1 MKHKPQAF
9 VTDKVLQLDIKTI
22 SDIQLHTKQVKIN

>member
-9 VTDKVLQLDIKTI
+9 VTDKVLQLDVKTI
-22 SDIQLHTKQVKIN
+22 RDTITVKIS